1 MKIDHASGVP
11 LYRQIELLIKEEIEN
26 GRYGDG
32 HLIPGE
38 VEMAEQL
45 GVSRNTV
52 RQAKAR
58 LINQGV
64 IKPTPGRGTV
74 VASKAIT
81 TQLSE
86 WQSFSREM
94 RAKGVQVKEYLT
106 KAGFEQAPRQASGAL
121 QVSAQTPLL
130 KLERL
135 RGDTETPFVH
145 FISWFHPRS
154 RLTGQE
160 DFSRSLYTILEN
172 DHKVVPIYS
181 QEELDAILPDARLAD
196 LLQIERS
203 SPVLFRKRLV
213 LDASERPLEYNLGY
227 YRCDRFSYSIRFER
241 K

>member
-11 LYRQIELLIKEEIEN
+11 LYRQIELLIKAEIEN
-26 GRYGDG
+26 GHYGDG

-38 VEMAEQL
+38 VEMAEQF

-58 LINQGV
+58 LINEGV

-81 TQLSE
+81 THLSE

-94 RAKGVQVKEYLT
+94 KAKGVQVKEYLT
-106 KAGFEQAPRQASGAL
+106 RVGFEQAPRQASGAL
-121 QVSAQTPLL
+121 QVPAETRLL

-135 RGDTETPFVH
+135 RGDAETPFVH
-145 FISWFHPRS
+145 FVSWFHPRAGLS
-154 RLTGQE
+154 GEE

-172 DHKVVPIYS
+172 DYQVVPVFS
-181 QEELDAILPDARLAD
+181 EEELDAILPQAWLAD
-196 LLQIERS
+196 LLQIDTS

-213 LDASERPLEYNLGY
+213 LDASERPIEYNLGY